1 MQQDGESV
9 QYYKQLLERQREHN
23 HCIEI
28 NYKRKMAELQRKIE
42 ELRYQKVRD
51 AEKITKLQQFAT
63 Q

>member
-51 AEKITKLQQFAT
+51 AEKITKL
-63 Q
+63 